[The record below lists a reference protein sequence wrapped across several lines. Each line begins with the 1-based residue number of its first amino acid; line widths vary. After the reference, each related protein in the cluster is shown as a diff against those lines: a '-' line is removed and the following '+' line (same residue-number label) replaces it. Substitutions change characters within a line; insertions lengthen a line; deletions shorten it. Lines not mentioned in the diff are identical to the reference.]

1 MYFSRSFISILTLAI
16 AIKALE
22 LSPGVV
28 VDSSNPN
35 LEDLEKIYQEYPEY
49 SLNLTER
56 RLIRFD
62 ASSEPVFVTEL
73 EKVSS
78 FILLLMLL
86 QSTFRSNSKL
96 KASTFS
102 TCQKF
107 SSSLS

>member
-1 MYFSRSFISILTLAI
+1 MHFPRIFIATLTLAI
-16 AIKALE
+16 AVGALE
-22 LSPGVV
+22 LAPDVV

-35 LEDLEKIYQEYPEY
+35 PEDLERIYQAYPGY
-49 SLNLTER
+49 SLNLTELR
-56 RLIRFD
+56 RIRFD